1 MWLFDCGLDTIEW
14 RRVILVYT
22 VSLSPF
28 ILFAYLT
35 YKGKMKKW
43 VTYTIISSFFIAMF
57 GWEIWLN
64 FGLLDGQ
71 PVDLRRSAALSCAI
85 PSSINW
91 ITNSLGDVAIVWFGI
106 ILLSYFYKNKSSP
119 FEKFIIPA
127 FLILLSW
134 FLIQNIWVE
143 IVLYYNQVGGD
154 ARLSWAPLMP
164 LGPWFNPSL
173 FSIFGRE
180 VTFQGQIVWVL
191 ATPIY
196 YFVMIYFHR
205 KTKGR

>member
-1 MWLFDCGLDTIEW
+1 MWLFDCGLDPIEW

-71 PVDLRRSAALSCAI
+71 SVDLRRSSALSCAI
-85 PSSINW
+85 PISINW

-106 ILLSYFYKNKSSP
+106 ILLSYFYKNKPSP
-119 FEKFIIPA
+119 FENFIIPA

-173 FSIFGRE
+173 FSIYDRD
-180 VTFQGQIVWVL
+180 VTFQGQIVWLL

-196 YFVMIYFHR
+196 YLVMIYFYR
-205 KTKGR
+205 RSKGH